1 MTLNSA
7 YERMVLI
14 WQIIDQANITQWL
27 KNLAEF
33 RFKIVLI
40 ARKVGSRYGF
50 RTILIRELS
59 PIQALFES
67 SDMAK
72 NKMQE
77 TMRSNK
83 KKQRR
88 GKKERVGSCLSLLHG
103 VPVWGTI
110 APADNGAK
118 RCRHLIT
125 TQAPLTT
132 ALSEIKYETHH

>member
-103 VPVWGTI
+103 VPV
-110 APADNGAK
+110 
-118 RCRHLIT
+118 
-125 TQAPLTT
+125 
-132 ALSEIKYETHH
+132 